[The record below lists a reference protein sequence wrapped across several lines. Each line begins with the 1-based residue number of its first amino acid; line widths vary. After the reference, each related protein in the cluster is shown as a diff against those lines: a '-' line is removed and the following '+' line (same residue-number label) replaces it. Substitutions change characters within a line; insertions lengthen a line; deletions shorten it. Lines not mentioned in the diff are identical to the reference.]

1 MVQSLI
7 LVLSLCIDTF
17 VTSIVYSSNKIKIP
31 VVSGLII
38 DTICSLFLAISLFFG
53 YLIKDFIPINIAS
66 TISFLLLLILG
77 VYRLFEA
84 FFKNLI
90 KKYYDKGSPLTFKI
104 FEFKFILQIYADEI
118 KADLDESKILS
129 PKEAFF
135 LAVALSLDSLTVG
148 FGCSLGTVNY
158 LATVLLSFLVGALLL
173 VLGGYVGRKISK
185 NSNLNLSWLSGVF
198 LIILAFIRII

>member
-104 FEFKFILQIYADEI
+104 FEFKFILQIYADEV

-148 FGCSLGTVNY
+148 FGCSLGSVNY

-185 NSNLNLSWLSGVF
+185 NSNLNLSWLSGVL

>member
-104 FEFKFILQIYADEI
+104 FEFKFILQIYADEV

-173 VLGGYVGRKISK
+173 VLGGYVGKNISK
-185 NSNLNLSWLSGVF
+185 NYNLNLSWLSGVF

>member
-173 VLGGYVGRKISK
+173 VLGGYVGKNISK
-185 NSNLNLSWLSGVF
+185 NYNLNLSWLSGVL

>member
-84 FFKNLI
+84 LFKNLI
-90 KKYYDKGSPLTFKI
+90 KRYYDKGSPLTFKI
-104 FEFKFILQIYADEI
+104 FDFKFILQIYADEI

>member
-104 FEFKFILQIYADEI
+104 FEFKFILQIYADEV

-135 LAVALSLDSLTVG
+135 LAVALSLDTLTVG

-173 VLGGYVGRKISK
+173 VLGGYVGKKISK
-185 NSNLNLSWLSGVF
+185 NYNLNLSCLSGVL

>member
-53 YLIKDFIPINIAS
+53 YIIKDFIPINIAS

-90 KKYYDKGSPLTFKI
+90 KRYYDKGSPLTFKI
-104 FEFKFILQIYADEI
+104 FDFKFILQIYADEI

-135 LAVALSLDSLTVG
+135 LAVALSLDTLTVG

-173 VLGGYVGRKISK
+173 VLGGYVGKKISK
-185 NSNLNLSWLSGVF
+185 NYNLNLSCLSGVL

>member
-90 KKYYDKGSPLTFKI
+90 KRYYDKGSPLTFKI
-104 FEFKFILQIYADEI
+104 FDFKFILQIYADEI

-148 FGCSLGTVNY
+148 FGCSLGSVNY

-185 NSNLNLSWLSGVF
+185 NSNLNLSWLSGVL

>member
-90 KKYYDKGSPLTFKI
+90 KRYYDKGSPLTFKI

-173 VLGGYVGRKISK
+173 VLGGYVGKKISK
-185 NSNLNLSWLSGVF
+185 NYNLNLSCLSGVL

>member
-173 VLGGYVGRKISK
+173 VLGGYVGKKISK
-185 NSNLNLSWLSGVF
+185 NYNLNLSWLSGVL

>member
-84 FFKNLI
+84 FFKNLT

-173 VLGGYVGRKISK
+173 VLGGYVGKKISK
-185 NSNLNLSWLSGVF
+185 NYNLNLSWLSGVL

>member
-173 VLGGYVGRKISK
+173 VLGGYVGKNISK
-185 NSNLNLSWLSGVF
+185 NYNLNLSWLSGAL

>member
-90 KKYYDKGSPLTFKI
+90 KKYYAKGSPLTFKI
-104 FEFKFILQIYADEI
+104 FDFKFILQIYADEI

-148 FGCSLGTVNY
+148 FGCSLGSVNY

-173 VLGGYVGRKISK
+173 VLGGYVGKNISK
-185 NSNLNLSWLSGVF
+185 NYNLNLSWLSGVL

>member
-53 YLIKDFIPINIAS
+53 YIIKDFIPINIAS

-104 FEFKFILQIYADEI
+104 FEFKFILQIYADEV

-173 VLGGYVGRKISK
+173 VLGGYVGKKISK
-185 NSNLNLSWLSGVF
+185 NYNLNLSCLSGVL

>member
-104 FEFKFILQIYADEI
+104 FEFKFILQIYADEV

>member
-104 FEFKFILQIYADEI
+104 FEFKFILQIYADEV

-185 NSNLNLSWLSGVF
+185 NSNLNLSWLSGVL

>member
-104 FEFKFILQIYADEI
+104 FEFKFILQIYADEV

-148 FGCSLGTVNY
+148 FGCSLGSVNY